1 MKVGIKMGLSERK
14 RQILNTLIDAYIEC
28 CEPIGS
34 KSSVFDKFNLS
45 SATLRNEMAY
55 LEEIGFLYQPH
66 TSAGRVPSNLG
77 YRYYVD
83 NIINALEIDSRRIN
97 DIEMLLQG
105 RNFRADKLL
114 ADSAQLAASLTNCAA
129 VSISDT
135 STGRTFIYFEC
146 TPINERHVAIMA
158 VVGSDTIK
166 TCVFTSSVPITVND
180 CAVLNRILN
189 VHLTGIVIS
198 NLSDNLFTDIEIEL
212 NRYVPSMV
220 GITRVIKNIIQ
231 DLKEVEVIVYGE
243 SNLLTYPEFYDVEKL
258 RNFYSVI
265 SDRNNLPNIISKPQ
279 DGIAVII
286 DPDYLP
292 DSALITTSIP
302 SSDNGNSTLSVIG
315 PKRMNYSRVISDM
328 RYLTDTLIKMYE
340 NSENNGEKGTK

>member
-1 MKVGIKMGLSERK
+1 
-14 RQILNTLIDAYIEC
+14 
-28 CEPIGS
+28 
-34 KSSVFDKFNLS
+34 
-45 SATLRNEMAY
+45 
-55 LEEIGFLYQPH
+55 
-66 TSAGRVPSNLG
+66 
-77 YRYYVD
+77 
-83 NIINALEIDSRRIN
+83 
-97 DIEMLLQG
+97 
-105 RNFRADKLL
+105 
-114 ADSAQLAASLTNCAA
+114 
-129 VSISDT
+129 
-135 STGRTFIYFEC
+135 
-146 TPINERHVAIMA
+146 
-158 VVGSDTIK
+158 
-166 TCVFTSSVPITVND
+166 
-180 CAVLNRILN
+180 
-189 VHLTGIVIS
+189 
-198 NLSDNLFTDIEIEL
+198 
-212 NRYVPSMV
+212 MV

>member
-1 MKVGIKMGLSERK
+1 MGLSERK
-14 RQILNTLIDAYIEC
+14 RQILNTLIDAYIEF

-55 LEEIGFLYQPH
+55 LEEIGLLYQPH
-66 TSAGRVPSNLG
+66 TSAGRIPSNLG

-83 NIINALEIDSRRIN
+83 NLINALEIDSRRMA
-97 DIEMLLQG
+97 DIELLLNAG
-105 RNFRADKLL
+105 NFRADRILT
-114 ADSAQLAASLTNCAA
+114 DSARLAASITNCAA
-129 VSISDT
+129 VSITESSID
-135 STGRTFIYFEC
+135 RAFIYFEC
-146 TPINERHVAIMA
+146 TPINERYVAIMA
-158 VVGSDTIK
+158 VAGSDAVK
-166 TCVFTSSVPITVND
+166 TSVFNASGPVTVND

-198 NLSDNLFTDIEIEL
+198 SLNESLFSEIEFEL
-212 NRYVPSMV
+212 NRYVPSMR
-220 GITRVIKNIIQ
+220 GITKIIRNIIQ
-231 DLKEVEVIVYGE
+231 DLKEVQVIVYGE

-265 SDRNNLPNIISKPQ
+265 SDRENLPNIISKPQ
-279 DGIAVII
+279 DGMAVII

-302 SSDNGNSTLSVIG
+302 TSDNSSSTLSVIG
-315 PKRMNYSRVISDM
+315 PKRMNYSKVISDM
-328 RYLTDTLIKMYE
+328 RYLTDMLIQKFE
-340 NSENNGEKGTK
+340 NSENNSEKGTK